1 MNTNPENGRRTR
13 QQESFR
19 SDSFA
24 PPRRRWPGLLVLGIA
39 LAGVGG
45 AAVWSLREH
54 PSDAHVATAAQP
66 LPAAVQD
73 LREAASAAARDGAV
87 LAERGAVALGDA
99 SITAAVKTALAAD
112 PTLSALRI
120 EVNTEDGVV
129 RLEGP
134 APDMKARERA
144 EVLAAAP
151 EGVTRVDN
159 RLIVTSN

>member
-1 MNTNPENGRRTR
+1 MNPNPENGRRPG

-19 SDSFA
+19 SDRFA

-39 LAGVGG
+39 LASVGG

-54 PSDAHVATAAQP
+54 PSDAQLAASP
-66 LPAAVQD
+66 PPAPSAVQD
-73 LREAASAAARDGAV
+73 LREAASAAARDGAAM
-87 LAERGAVALGDA
+87 AERGAVALGDA
-99 SITAAVKTALAAD
+99 GITAAVKTALAAD
-112 PTLSALRI
+112 PALSALRI

-159 RLIVTSN
+159 RLIVTNN

>member
-1 MNTNPENGRRTR
+1 MNTPPENGRRPR
-13 QQESFR
+13 QQETFR

-45 AAVWSLREH
+45 AAVWSLRDH
-54 PSDAHVATAAQP
+54 PVDTPVAASP
-66 LPAAVQD
+66 LPAPVQD
-73 LREAASAAARDGAV
+73 LRDAASAAARDGAV
-87 LAERGAVALGDA
+87 MAERGAVALGDA
-99 SITAAVKTALAAD
+99 GITAAVKTALAAD
-112 PTLSALRI
+112 PALSALRI

-159 RLIVTSN
+159 RLIVTNN